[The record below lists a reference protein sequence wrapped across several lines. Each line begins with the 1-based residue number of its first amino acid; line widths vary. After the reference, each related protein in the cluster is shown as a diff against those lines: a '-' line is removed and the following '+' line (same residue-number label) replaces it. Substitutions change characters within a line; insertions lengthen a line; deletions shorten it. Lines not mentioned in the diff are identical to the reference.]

1 MADHKKW
8 KILFI
13 EDERSAFNTDTPLF
27 ATLFEQADRS
37 ADKASVLRLLNAHPY
52 DMVIGDLSVEAE
64 GAGLLKQ
71 IKDLKPDMTIFAMV
85 SPKDS
90 DKLFG
95 IADLGINA
103 FELTPDQF
111 ELALEELA
119 RFNPY
124 AKQ

>member
-1 MADHKKW
+1 MADIRPW

-27 ATLFEQADRS
+27 DTLFEQADRS
-37 ADKASVLRLLNAHPY
+37 ADKAGVLRLLNTNHY

-71 IKDLKPDMTIFAMV
+71 IKDLKPEVTIFAMV
-85 SPKDS
+85 SPKDN

-103 FELTPDQF
+103 FELAPEQF
-111 ELALEELA
+111 ELALEEIA